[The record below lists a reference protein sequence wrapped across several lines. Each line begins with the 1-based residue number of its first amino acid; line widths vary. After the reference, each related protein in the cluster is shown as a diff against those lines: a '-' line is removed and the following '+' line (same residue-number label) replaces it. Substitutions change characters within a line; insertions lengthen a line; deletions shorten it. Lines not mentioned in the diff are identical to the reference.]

1 MSVPYDAI
9 VVGARCA
16 GAPTA
21 LLLAR
26 AGHRVLLVD
35 RATFPSDTLSTHA
48 IHAPGIA
55 ALRRWGVL
63 DDVLATGCPPF
74 SDYSFD
80 FGPFTLRGTP
90 RPSDGSSTGYAPR
103 RYLLDAILVAAAAEA
118 GAEVREDFSVSDL
131 LVEDG
136 VVVGV
141 RGHDAGGREVTE
153 RARVVVGADGRNSH
167 VAKLAGAAA
176 YAERPRQQYSYY
188 TYWQDMPVD
197 SFGTWIRPDRGWAA
211 IPTNDGL
218 TLLVLGWPYAEA
230 SAYKT
235 DVEGNY
241 LATLELAPEFAER
254 VRAATRVAPFAG
266 GAVPNFLRTP
276 SGPGWV
282 LVGDAGLTMDPITA
296 QGMTDAFLDA
306 ERCAAALDRVF
317 RGLVSFEDAMSAA
330 HRERDERVRLMYE
343 FTTELATLA
352 PPPPELAQLLF
363 AAHGNA
369 DAMDGF
375 ASVMAG
381 TLSPAEDFA
390 PETAG
395 RIVGAASFA

>member
-1 MSVPYDAI
+1 VKEEAMTVQYDAI

-21 LLLAR
+21 MLLAR

-35 RATFPSDTLSTHA
+35 RATFPSDTLSTHV
-48 IHAPGIA
+48 IHAAGVA

-63 DDVLATGCPPF
+63 DAVLATGCPPV
-74 SDYSFD
+74 DVYSYD
-80 FGPFTLRGTP
+80 FGPFALRGTP
-90 RPSDGSSTGYAPR
+90 RPCDGSSAAYAPR
-103 RYLLDAILVAAAAEA
+103 RYLLDAILVAAAAAA

-131 LVEDG
+131 LVDDG
-136 VVVGV
+136 GVVGV
-141 RGHDAGGREVTE
+141 RGHGADGRAVTE

-167 VAKLAGAAA
+167 VAKQAGASA

-188 TYWQDMPVD
+188 TYWQDLPVD
-197 SFGTWIRPDRGWAA
+197 SFATWIRPGRGWAA
-211 IPTNDGL
+211 VPTNDGL
-218 TLLVLGWPYAEA
+218 TLVVLGWPYAEA
-230 SAYKT
+230 TAYKT

-276 SGPGWV
+276 YGRGWA

-296 QGMTDAFLDA
+296 QGMTDAFTDA
-306 ERCAAALDRVF
+306 ERSATALDRVF
-317 RGLVSFEDAMSAA
+317 RGDASFEQAMAAA
-330 HRERDERVRLMYE
+330 HRERDAQVLPRYD
-343 FTTELATLA
+343 FTTALASLA
-352 PPPPELAQLLF
+352 PPPPEHAQLLF
-363 AAHGNA
+363 AAQGDQ

-375 ASVMAG
+375 ASVVAG
-381 TLSPAEDFA
+381 TLLPAEFFS
-390 PETAG
+390 
-395 RIVGAASFA
+395 GAAARV